1 VLKLPHHQNKICHH
15 YFIITKI
22 KATLLNVITNTGVAP
37 SKTPAPAILRR
48 LGTVVAVAAVGA
60 SEVGASEVVVAAVAA
75 RLEASALALLWRRS
89 SRGDIGGATDSLVF

>member
-37 SKTPAPAILRR
+37 LKTPAPAILRR

-60 SEVGASEVVVAAVAA
+60 SEVVVAAVAA
-75 RLEASALALLWRRS
+75 RLEASALALM
-89 SRGDIGGATDSLVF
+89 ATFLTW

>member
-37 SKTPAPAILRR
+37 LKTPAPAILRR
-48 LGTVVAVAAVGA
+48 LGTVVAVAA
-60 SEVGASEVVVAAVAA
+60 VGASEVVVAAVAA

>member
-1 VLKLPHHQNKICHH
+1 VLKLTHHQNKICHH

-60 SEVGASEVVVAAVAA
+60 SEVVVAAVAA

>member
-1 VLKLPHHQNKICHH
+1 MLKLPHHQNKICHH

-60 SEVGASEVVVAAVAA
+60 SEVVVAAVAA

>member
-1 VLKLPHHQNKICHH
+1 MLKLPHHQNKICHH

-48 LGTVVAVAAVGA
+48 LGTVVDVAA
-60 SEVGASEVVVAAVAA
+60 VGASEVVVAAVAA
-75 RLEASALALLWRRS
+75 RLEASALALIWQRS

>member
-48 LGTVVAVAAVGA
+48 LGTVVDVAA
-60 SEVGASEVVVAAVAA
+60 VGASEVVVAAVAA
-75 RLEASALALLWRRS
+75 RLEASALALIWRRS

>member
-60 SEVGASEVVVAAVAA
+60 SEVVVAAVAA
-75 RLEASALALLWRRS
+75 RLEASALA
-89 SRGDIGGATDSLVF
+89 

>member
-60 SEVGASEVVVAAVAA
+60 SEVVVAAVASVFPCETA
-75 RLEASALALLWRRS
+75 LPFPLRL
-89 SRGDIGGATDSLVF
+89 IGMTQE

>member
-1 VLKLPHHQNKICHH
+1 MSSGD
-15 YFIITKI
+15 ITNI

-60 SEVGASEVVVAAVAA
+60 SEVVVAAVAA
-75 RLEASALALLWRRS
+75 RLEASVLALLWRRS

>member
-60 SEVGASEVVVAAVAA
+60 SEVVVAAVAA

>member
-1 VLKLPHHQNKICHH
+1 MFLEPLCCPTVLVVRCLSSGDVLKLPHHQNKICHH

-60 SEVGASEVVVAAVAA
+60 SEVVVAAVAA
-75 RLEASALALLWRRS
+75 RLEASALA
-89 SRGDIGGATDSLVF
+89 